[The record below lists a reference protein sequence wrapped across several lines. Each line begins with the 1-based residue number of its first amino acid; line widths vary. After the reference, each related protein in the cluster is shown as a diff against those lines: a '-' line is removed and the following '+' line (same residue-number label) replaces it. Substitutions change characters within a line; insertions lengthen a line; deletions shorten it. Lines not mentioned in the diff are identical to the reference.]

1 MSKVTTNKND
11 NLATLKVISTN
22 IKPCKK
28 HHYFLDIDIAYDKFN
43 ENLKNDNDFYN
54 KWHRKPINSPF
65 EVGVKYTGNQLKAFF
80 EWYVNTG
87 GQAIPF

>member
-1 MSKVTTNKND
+1 MVHCLYWTKTDLLITGR
-11 NLATLKVISTN
+11 I
-22 IKPCKK
+22 
-28 HHYFLDIDIAYDKFN
+28 
-43 ENLKNDNDFYN
+43 YN